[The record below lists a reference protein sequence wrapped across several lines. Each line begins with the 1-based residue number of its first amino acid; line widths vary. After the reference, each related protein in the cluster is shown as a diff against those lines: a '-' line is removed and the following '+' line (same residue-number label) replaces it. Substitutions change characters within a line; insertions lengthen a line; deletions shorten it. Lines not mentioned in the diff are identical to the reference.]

1 MQNKNTIKIVI
12 FQCTLVGFNLEYHYS
27 NFPEQDIMT
36 IRTKTAIVTG
46 GLSGMGCAIARK
58 LANDGINVFVGARSA
73 GDASYVQKILGPNTD
88 RLQAAA
94 LDVRSRESVD
104 DFVANVVQQNGG
116 VDILINAAGVYDEA
130 PINGHSDKIWDDQI
144 DTNLNGTFRMIRAV
158 MPHMESNKWGR
169 IVNIASVAAHNGMAN
184 NAAYCASK
192 AGLLGLGRC
201 VSLEGAKHGIT
212 CVSISPTWVETEML
226 RKFIDADMASTG
238 QSLEEV
244 RAEYAKS
251 NPQGQLVQPTEVA
264 ELAAFLVSDAAR
276 ALTMEDYQINAGS
289 LW

>member
-1 MQNKNTIKIVI
+1 M
-12 FQCTLVGFNLEYHYS
+12 GF
-27 NFPEQDIMT
+27 
-36 IRTKTAIVTG
+36 
-46 GLSGMGCAIARK
+46 AIARK
-58 LANDGINVFVGARSA
+58 LASNGTRVVIGARSA
-73 GDASYVQKILGPNTD
+73 GDASYVQKILGANTD
-88 RLQAAA
+88 RLHAAA
-94 LDVRSRESVD
+94 LDVRSSESVN
-104 DFVANVVQQNGG
+104 DFVANAVQRHGR

-158 MPHMESNKWGR
+158 MPHMERNKWGR